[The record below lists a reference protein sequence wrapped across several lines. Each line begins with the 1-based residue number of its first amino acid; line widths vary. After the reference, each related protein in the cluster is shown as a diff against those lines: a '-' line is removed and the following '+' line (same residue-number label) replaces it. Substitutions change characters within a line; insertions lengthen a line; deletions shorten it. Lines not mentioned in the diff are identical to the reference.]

1 MLCSHDKYQKDISTV
16 NIASYIVFV
25 SIKVNVYCEAN
36 YKKYSLLE
44 TTYLKALLYM
54 DKTEARGLERGLF
67 YDCCGAIKNFLRSNP
82 SATYEKEISPSTKTQ
97 IKVIEF
103 VS

>member
-44 TTYLKALLYM
+44 TTYLEALLYM

-67 YDCCGAIKNFLRSNP
+67 YDCCGAIKNFLRLNP